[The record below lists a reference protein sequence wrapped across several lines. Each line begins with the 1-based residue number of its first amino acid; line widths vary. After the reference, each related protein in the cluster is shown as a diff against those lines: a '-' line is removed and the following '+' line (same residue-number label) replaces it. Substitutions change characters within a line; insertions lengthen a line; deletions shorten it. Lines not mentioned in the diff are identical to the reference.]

1 MDVQAIQKILQQ
13 QKIGE
18 HIPCGYS
25 TPSTRAKKRSFEEKE
40 KFCISLTEHA
50 PNVINFERKKM
61 LPLTKK
67 ELKLHQDA
75 TEVTFV
81 EKDSQKILLMLK
93 IIKNLET
100 VIILQVNIEVQH
112 REYVI

>member
-1 MDVQAIQKILQQ
+1 
-13 QKIGE
+13 
-18 HIPCGYS
+18 
-25 TPSTRAKKRSFEEKE
+25 
-40 KFCISLTEHA
+40 
-50 PNVINFERKKM
+50 M

-93 IIKNLET
+93 IIKKLET